1 MLEKCAEIKQQT
13 RSLVGFLVSVG
24 EVRQNIS
31 GISFVYRLAFCW
43 KSADIKVCRNVSAC
57 LVSNGMTVV
66 GGVPGRSGARNE

>member
-13 RSLVGFLVSVG
+13 RSLVSFLVSVG
-24 EVRQNIS
+24 KCAKI
-31 GISFVYRLAFCW
+31 FLASLSCIAGFRW